1 MTREKYVAWIR
12 PAKGYLEAMKL
23 CCQELLDPKR
33 NRLEDDP
40 SAPEGWEMG
49 YYVENLISP
58 IIYNI
63 KHGIEVFLKGILFRF
78 GAPNE
83 KTHDLRSLFNEI
95 KRIVLDT
102 PWQPINMESGQTV
115 IDLRE
120 IDRIKTEVLAKL
132 EPLIEY
138 FYNNRILTE
147 KLGMKDM
154 PDPKNELFR
163 YPNMRGDAP
172 FDHVEFTKRIT
183 EDDIRS
189 LWTKIDEVLRHLN
202 DIGYLI
208 SVDARY
214 KPRTKK

>member
-1 MTREKYVAWIR
+1 MSREKYIAWIR

-33 NRLEDDP
+33 NRLENDP
-40 SAPEGWEMG
+40 TAPKGWEMG
-49 YYVENLISP
+49 YYIENLISP

-78 GAPNE
+78 GTPNE
-83 KTHDLRSLFNEI
+83 KSHDLRELFASV
-95 KRIVLDT
+95 KKIVLETD
-102 PWQPINMESGQTV
+102 WQPIDMESGQKV
-115 IDLRE
+115 IDQAE
-120 IDRIKTEVLAKL
+120 IDRVKTEVLNKL

-138 FYNNRILTE
+138 FYNNRILSE
-147 KLGMKDM
+147 KLGMKDL

-172 FDHVEFTKRIT
+172 FDHIGFVNKLT
-183 EDDIRS
+183 EGDIKTI
-189 LWTKIDEVLRHLN
+189 WEKIDEILRHLN

-214 KPRTKK
+214 KPRKS